1 MSDDYPSTDP
11 RPQSG
16 SFDGPIHRYALR
28 VFYEDT
34 DAGGVVY
41 HANYIRWFERARSDL
56 LDLLD
61 IDQRAALES
70 GEGLYTVAEVNIRY
84 LSPARL
90 GDAVVIDTEAVQVGR
105 VSCTLRQTARRGKI
119 RLAEAMVKVGFISP
133 EGRPRRQPEAWQ
145 QAFQTILQSSSQDLQ
160 PGPEGQE

>member
-1 MSDDYPSTDP
+1 MSDDLLSTDP

-16 SFDGPIHRYALR
+16 SFDGPVHRYALR

-56 LDLLD
+56 LDMLD

-90 GDAVVIDTEAVQVGR
+90 GDAVVIETDAIQIGR
-105 VSCTLRQTARRGKI
+105 VSCTLRQVARRGKT
-119 RLAEAMVKVGFISP
+119 RLAEGVVKVGFISP

-145 QAFQTILQSSSQDLQ
+145 RAFHTILQSSSQDLQ

>member
-1 MSDDYPSTDP
+1 MSSDPLPPS
-11 RPQSG
+11 G
-16 SFDGPIHRYALR
+16 VLDGPVHRYALR

-56 LDLLD
+56 LDLLG

-90 GDAVVIDTEAVQVGR
+90 GDGVVIDTHALQVGR
-105 VSCTLRQTARRGKI
+105 VSCTLRQVARRGEI
-119 RLAEAMVKVGFISP
+119 RLAEATVKVGFISP
-133 EGRPRRQPEAWQ
+133 EGRPRRQPADWQ
-145 QAFQTILQSSSQDLQ
+145 HAFASLLGEH
-160 PGPEGQE
+160 PKGQE